1 MVLLQYEKFTY
12 LPPPSMTSLTK
23 SVTWILGI
31 VLVLVGLA
39 GFFVD
44 DMLFVFQVSTAFNV
58 LHLLVGVIGLA
69 AASSGESYSR
79 MYLIV
84 VGIVYGIV
92 TVIGF
97 VNGGDILGLF
107 DVNDADNYLHAAVAV
122 VCLGVGFG
130 GKK

>member
-1 MVLLQYEKFTY
+1 MN
-12 LPPPSMTSLTK
+12 SLTK
-23 SVTWILGI
+23 TVTWILGL
-31 VLVLVGLA
+31 VLVLIGLA

-44 DMLFVFQVSTAFNV
+44 GMLLVFEVNNV
-58 LHLLVGVIGLA
+58 HNIVHLLSGVVAIA
-69 AASSGESYSR
+69 AASSGDSYSR

-84 VGIVYGIV
+84 FGLVYGLV

-107 DVNDADNYLHAAVAV
+107 HANDADNYLHAAIAV

>member
-1 MVLLQYEKFTY
+1 M
-12 LPPPSMTSLTK
+12 SSLTK
-23 SVTWILGI
+23 MVTWILGI
-31 VLVLVGLA
+31 VLVLIGVA

-44 DMLFVFQVSTAFNV
+44 GTLIVFQVDTIHNIVHILS
-58 LHLLVGVIGLA
+58 GVIGIA

-84 VGIVYGIV
+84 FGLVYGVV

-107 DVNDADNYLHAAVAV
+107 QVNDADNYLHAAIAV
-122 VCLGVGFG
+122 VSLGVGFG
-130 GKK
+130 SKK

>member
-1 MVLLQYEKFTY
+1 M
-12 LPPPSMTSLTK
+12 SSLTK

-31 VLVLVGLA
+31 VLVLVGVA

-44 DMLFVFQVSTAFNV
+44 GNLLYFQVDTVHNIV
-58 LHLLVGVIGLA
+58 HLLSGVVAIA

-84 VGIVYGIV
+84 FGLVYGVVTIV
-92 TVIGF
+92 GF

-107 DVNDADNYLHAAVAV
+107 RVNDADNYLHAAIAV

>member
-1 MVLLQYEKFTY
+1 
-12 LPPPSMTSLTK
+12 MTSLTK

-31 VLVLVGLA
+31 VLVLIGVA
-39 GFFVD
+39 GFFTNG
-44 DMLFVFQVSTAFNV
+44 MLLVFQVDTIHNIVHILS
-58 LHLLVGVIGLA
+58 GVIGIA

-84 VGIVYGIV
+84 FGIVYGIV

-107 DVNDADNYLHAAVAV
+107 EVNDADNYLHAAIAV
-122 VCLGVGFG
+122 VSLGVGFG